1 MSTDSSAFSERSF
14 EEEIHGQVFERDIT
28 RDRESCFR
36 GGHAPR
42 ADTRG
47 GTGLPQL
54 GGHYGTAEPV
64 RTSDFSIEFSCL
76 ERIANCIAP
85 RLHFSTQLGTGRC
98 RLTLLRST
106 IFLGSPFT
114 ERLTALLQNN
124 IENTLVQENAGI
136 EQQELN
142 EKNSCKETQ
151 GGRADEVGTGCCH
164 LTLLGPTI
172 FLGSTF
178 AEHLTA
184 LQNNIEKTLVQAAVT
199 GCCHK
204 DTLVLEGGPYDK
216 KHCKLPARR
225 GGNASQHEIAEMHCD
240 GRSRAEEHC
249 ELHNTANHTLCTQV
263 GAQEAIIMES
273 VMLIMER
280 HQSTST
286 RPAALRHTE
295 EHLSHTSRRRREP
308 AKQKYRERNLE
319 EEKNA
324 EPGKKDK

>member
-1 MSTDSSAFSERSF
+1 MANWSEIGNGGGIPSALSERSSDAGT
-14 EEEIHGQVFERDIT
+14 HCKVFEKEIT
-28 RDRESCFR
+28 RDRESCVR

-54 GGHYGTAEPV
+54 SGHYGTAEPV
-64 RTSDFSIEFSCL
+64 RTGDFSIEFGRL
-76 ERIANCIAP
+76 DRVADCIAP
-85 RLHFSTQLGTGRC
+85 RLHFLTQL
-98 RLTLLRST
+98 
-106 IFLGSPFT
+106 
-114 ERLTALLQNN
+114 A
-124 IENTLVQENAGI
+124 
-136 EQQELN
+136 
-142 EKNSCKETQ
+142 
-151 GGRADEVGTGCCH
+151 TGCCH

-225 GGNASQHEIAEMHCD
+225 GGNASQHEIAEMHRD

-249 ELHNTANHTLCTQV
+249 ELHNTANHTLFTQV